1 MMPKNLALSQQVPI
15 FKNDLASY
23 LILRGHLLDMQKP
36 DFKCPKNW
44 IYWFREDESIYK
56 DMDIYINF
64 RKEMCL
70 IRDKAKMLDNLSKN
84 EYNNNVENA
93 KISLE
98 ENSDKGV

>member
-1 MMPKNLALSQQVPI
+1 MMPKNLAISQQVPI

-56 DMDIYINF
+56 DMDRYINF

-70 IRDKAKMLDNLSKN
+70 ISDKSKALDNSL
-84 EYNNNVENA
+84 NNVYNEGVEQ
-93 KISLE
+93 I
-98 ENSDKGV
+98 KGV

>member
-1 MMPKNLALSQQVPI
+1 MMPKNLAISQQVPI

-56 DMDIYINF
+56 DMDRYINF

-70 IRDKAKMLDNLSKN
+70 IRDKSKALDNSL
-84 EYNNNVENA
+84 NNVYNEGVEQ
-93 KISLE
+93 I
-98 ENSDKGV
+98 KGV